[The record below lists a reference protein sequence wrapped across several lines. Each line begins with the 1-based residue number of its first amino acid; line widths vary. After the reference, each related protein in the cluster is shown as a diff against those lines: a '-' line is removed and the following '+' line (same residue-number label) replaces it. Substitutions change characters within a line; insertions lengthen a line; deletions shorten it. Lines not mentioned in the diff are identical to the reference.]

1 MKSVKSYSDR
11 FYRAVLMIAALCTIA
26 SAAVQWRVRSIE
38 FSGNDTYSGKELK
51 SLMELKSKNAR
62 YTDFVMRSDLEAL
75 RAFYK
80 SRGFKYAVINTESI
94 ARDSAKGRVRIN
106 IKVTEGP
113 RTHIS
118 DVSVTSEKYVMSP
131 GDLKKLS
138 VKSGMPLIHSQLR
151 ADARVLKE
159 MFGNKGYLEAV
170 VEPLA
175 IFEDTLEHQARV
187 VFNIKE
193 GPKIK
198 IGDISVEGNK
208 GLADIVVRREL
219 AFRTGDTLNLRSV
232 QRTERRLYGTGLFN
246 HVQISPQFDTAAVSS
261 ELSDSTYNVMVR
273 VTPSHFFRF
282 QGGPGYSSDEGVR
295 MSLSTSYRNMFM
307 HGHRLTV
314 SGKLSEI
321 RQSVEAVY
329 SVPWLLYLPMQFD
342 TKVYHHRYDNPKL
355 YQGVF
360 DGLRLSVGRQ
370 TDYYILYQVWSQWES
385 VQWVKAPS
393 EDVDM
398 PREVP
403 DNPTQSI
410 GIGVDFDNRDNFFS
424 PTKGIYSHAGLE
436 VAGVFGGNSNQFVK
450 LNFDNRVYNN
460 LYERLFWGSALR
472 TGWVKAYGRSDV
484 VPVQSQFF
492 GGGSSTVRGFDVNK
506 LAVTGPNNDPF
517 SGNFYVFANII
528 DVRFPLFWWINGA
541 VFLDAGNVW
550 SSFSDISSAGD
561 MIGDL
566 RWAAG
571 PGLRIDTPLKIVAR
585 LDLGLKLDRR
595 PGESAWALHF
605 DLGQPF

>member
-1 MKSVKSYSDR
+1 MKR
-11 FYRAVLMIAALCTIA
+11 FSSFYNSFYCAALIVLTLCTV
-26 SAAVQWRVRSIE
+26 SGAAVQWRVRSIE
-38 FSGNDTYSGKELK
+38 FCGNDTYSSKELR

-75 RAFYK
+75 RSFYR
-80 SRGFKYAVINTESI
+80 SRGFQSVTVASENIV
-94 ARDSAKGRVRIN
+94 RDTAKGRVRIN
-106 IKVTEGP
+106 INITEGP
-113 RTHIS
+113 RIH
-118 DVSVTSEKYVMSP
+118 VSHVGVITDKIMITQ

-138 VKSGMPLIHSQLR
+138 VSPGMPLIHSQLR
-151 ADARVLKE
+151 ADGRAVKE
-159 MFGNKGYLEAV
+159 MLGHKGYLEAV
-170 VEPLA
+170 VEPLV
-175 IFEDTLEHQARV
+175 IFEDSLEHQVRV

-198 IGDISVEGNK
+198 IGEIAVEGNK
-208 GLADIVVRREL
+208 GLANVVVRREL
-219 AFRTGDTLNLRSV
+219 AFRSGDTLNLKSV
-232 QRTERRLYGTGLFN
+232 QRSERRLYSTGLFN
-246 HVQISPQFDTAAVSS
+246 HVQIRPQFDPAAVSS
-261 ELSDSTYNVMVR
+261 ELPDSVYNVTVR
-273 VTPSHFFRF
+273 VTTSDFFRF
-282 QGGPGYSSDEGVR
+282 QGGPGYSSDEGAR

-314 SGKLSEI
+314 GGKLSQV
-321 RQSVEAVY
+321 RQSVETVY
-329 SVPWLLYLPMQFD
+329 SIPWILYLPMQFD
-342 TKVYHHRYDNPKL
+342 TKLYHHKYDNPKL
-355 YQGVF
+355 YQGAF

-370 TDYYILYQVWSQWES
+370 TDFYILYQIWSQWER

-393 EDVDM
+393 EGTEL

-403 DNPTQSI
+403 DNPTQSV
-410 GIGVDFDNRDNFFS
+410 GLGVDFDTRDNFFS

-460 LYERLFWGSALR
+460 FYERLFWGSALR
-472 TGWVKAYGRSDV
+472 TGWVKPYGRSDI

-506 LAVTGPNNDPF
+506 LAVFPNNDPF
-517 SGNFYVFANII
+517 SGNFYLFANVI

-550 SSFSDISSAGD
+550 SNFSEISSVNN

-571 PGLRIDTPLKIVAR
+571 PGLRVDTPLKIIAR
-585 LDLGLKLDRR
+585 LDLGFKLDRR
-595 PGESAWALHF
+595 PGEGAMVLHF

>member
-1 MKSVKSYSDR
+1 MKLFSSVYNG
-11 FYRAVLMIAALCTIA
+11 FYCAVLIILTLCTV
-26 SAAVQWRVRSIE
+26 SDAAVQWRVRSIE
-38 FSGNDTYSGKELK
+38 FCGNDTYSSKELR

-75 RAFYK
+75 RLFYR
-80 SRGFKYAVINTESI
+80 SRGFQSVLVVTENI
-94 ARDSAKGRVRIN
+94 VRDTAKSRVRIN
-106 IKVTEGP
+106 INVTEGP
-113 RTHIS
+113 RTYIS
-118 DVSVTSEKYVMSP
+118 HVGVTTDKIMINPAE
-131 GDLKKLS
+131 LKNLS
-138 VKSGMPLIHSQLR
+138 VKPGMPLIHSQLR
-151 ADARVLKE
+151 ADGRAVKE
-159 MFGNKGYLEAV
+159 MLGNKGYLEAV
-170 VEPLA
+170 VEPLV
-175 IFEDTLEHQARV
+175 ILDDSLENQARV

-198 IGDISVEGNK
+198 IGEITVDGNK
-208 GLADIVVRREL
+208 GLADVVVRREL

-232 QRTERRLYGTGLFN
+232 QRSERRLYSTGLFN
-246 HVQISPQFDTAAVSS
+246 HVQIRPEFDAAVVSS
-261 ELSDSTYNVMVR
+261 ELGDSIYNVAVR
-273 VTPSHFFRF
+273 VTPSHFFRI
-282 QGGPGYSSDEGVR
+282 QGGPGYSSDEGAR
-295 MSLSTSYRNMFM
+295 LSGSTSYRNMFM

-321 RQSVEAVY
+321 TQKVETVY

-342 TKVYHHRYDNPKL
+342 TKLYYHKYDNPKL

-370 TDYYILYQVWSQWES
+370 TDFYILYQIWSQWER

-393 EDVDM
+393 EDAVG

-410 GIGVDFDNRDNFFS
+410 GLGVDFDNRDNFFS
-424 PTKGIYSHAGLE
+424 PTKGIYSHIGLE

-450 LNFDNRVYNN
+450 INFDNRVYNN
-460 LYERLFWGSALR
+460 FYQRLFWGSALR
-472 TGWVKAYGRSDV
+472 TGWVKAYGRSDI

-506 LAVTGPNNDPF
+506 LAVLPNGDPF
-517 SGNFYVFANII
+517 SGNFYIFANII
-528 DVRFPLFWWINGA
+528 DVRLPLFWWINGA

-550 SSFSDISSAGD
+550 PSFSSISSVND
-561 MIGDL
+561 MFGDL
-566 RWAAG
+566 RVAAG
-571 PGLRIDTPLKIVAR
+571 PGLRIDTPLKIIAR
-585 LDLGLKLDRR
+585 LDLGFKLDRK